1 MENPHN
7 FMHNYQTQLM
17 SDAHLSP
24 SNPIFFAY
32 HSFIDIMLEIKVK
45 LINNDEDP
53 SGEKNAAQL
62 ASISVDDFMNQMFT
76 YKPGTFQESWA
87 QYF

>member
-1 MENPHN
+1 
-7 FMHNYQTQLM
+7 MHNYQTQLM

-53 SGEKNAAQL
+53 SDKKNAAQF
-62 ASISVDDFMNQMFT
+62 AYMSVSNFMDQKFT